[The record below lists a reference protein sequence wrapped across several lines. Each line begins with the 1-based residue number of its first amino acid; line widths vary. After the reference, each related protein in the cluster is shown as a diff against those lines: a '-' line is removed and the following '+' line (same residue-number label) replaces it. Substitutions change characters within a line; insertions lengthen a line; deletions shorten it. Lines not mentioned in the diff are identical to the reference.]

1 MAFAGGIRRLAE
13 NEKKKLVAG
22 RGRWLTMDH
31 PARRPFLSSNIPV
44 ADKNRLCR
52 SNFNFVG
59 KKNKSNST
67 EMNKLLCKFVKI
79 GREKQ
84 ENEFVECGN
93 AATASGYAFRGELP
107 SGATYFGSGANAI

>member
-52 SNFNFVG
+52 SNFNFV
-59 KKNKSNST
+59 KKNRIPRK
-67 EMNKLLCKFVKI
+67 
-79 GREKQ
+79 
-84 ENEFVECGN
+84 
-93 AATASGYAFRGELP
+93 
-107 SGATYFGSGANAI
+107 